1 MNSLLYNLSVVIL
14 LFGLMLMV
22 HYTTKIYYQKK
33 TVIDRRG
40 PSNVYDSYIYQE
52 RPNTLFKKMF
62 NSLGPWIGRTA
73 NPTDVEV
80 DPEDVRVTMVTEPLL
95 LFQ

>member
-1 MNSLLYNLSVVIL
+1 MNSLLYNLSVIIL

-22 HYTTKIYYQKK
+22 HYTTKIYYEKR
-33 TVIDRRG
+33 TVVETKG
-40 PSNVYDSYIYQE
+40 PDNIYDSYIYQE

-73 NPTDVEV
+73 NPIDEEI
-80 DPEDVRVTMVTEPLL
+80 DPEDIRVEMVTKPLL
-95 LFQ
+95 LFN